1 MEMGRGGGES
11 GQRPQGVS
19 QDIQVDLS
27 KGEGET
33 VRQPDEQIKKMLCGT
48 KKKAGMAVL
57 KWLMRLKR

>member
-1 MEMGRGGGES
+1 M
-11 GQRPQGVS
+11 
-19 QDIQVDLS
+19 DLS

-33 VRQPDEQIKKMLCGT
+33 VRQPDEQIKKMFVSLCGT